1 MKKKIIALL
10 ICVALLLSQ
19 MSALAFNDVKGHWA
33 EDTIKKMS
41 ELKIINGYDAKTFG
55 PEDPV
60 KRVDA
65 LLLVS
70 RILGASDSAQEAYLE
85 AAYSKYF
92 GNVNVLGY
100 SAYEKTLAYLLYR
113 NIYTTSDLKAFVAA
127 GAGDKALQRYEAAII
142 LVKVMGAE
150 KVAQLNSNPELSFDD
165 ANQIPEQAKVL

>member
-10 ICVALLLSQ
+10 ICAVLLLSQ
-19 MSALAFNDVKGHWA
+19 MSALAF
-33 EDTIKKMS
+33 
-41 ELKIINGYDAKTFG
+41 KIINGYDAKTFG

-60 KRVDA
+60 KRVDS

-92 GNVNVLGY
+92 SNVNVLGY

-113 NIYTTSDLKAFVAA
+113 DIYATSDLKAFVSN
-127 GAGDKALQRYEAAII
+127 GAGDKTLQRYEAAVI

-150 KVAQLNSNPELSFDD
+150 KVVQLNTKPELAFDD
-165 ANQIPEQAKVL
+165 GKAWLLIFCRRCFKC